1 MMERQQDATARN
13 LANAMAHHHA
23 DRQSHHFTD
32 VLPHRHPD
40 AISQQHQ
47 PDVSPQQPSD
57 RSPAATIMFQ
67 GTSSDVGKSLLA
79 TALCRILKQDG
90 WRVAPYKSQ
99 NMSLNAYVTPD
110 GKEIGRAQG
119 MQADACGIAA
129 TTDMN
134 PILLKP
140 SREMS
145 SQVVVHGKPYRDMD
159 ARSYREQYLPVAES
173 IVREALSRLRAE
185 YEAIVIEGA
194 GSPAEIN
201 LKDRDIVNMRL
212 AAWAEAP
219 VILVA
224 DIDRGGVFASVVG
237 TLEILEPHERDRV
250 KGVII
255 NKFRGD
261 VTLLQPGLEWLE
273 ARIGKPV
280 LGVVPYLPNLALEDE
295 DSASLDKRIAD
306 SVRRT
311 IPKMDDQVDCRTDSQ
326 HMFHTDSDYADRN
339 AACRFGSDAPVLDIA
354 VVRLPRIS
362 NFTDIDPLL
371 HEPGV
376 SVRYIASVRDFGQP
390 DAVIVPGSKNTA
402 QDLLW
407 MQDNGISRL
416 LKQYAAGGGRV
427 VGICGGYQMLGERL
441 LDPETVES
449 EHGECAGL
457 DLLPLVTT
465 FLNEKRTVRVAGIVA
480 VSPAFGNIA
489 DLPVNGYEIHM
500 GTTAFT
506 GPAHSPFR
514 IYSTASEAH
523 RESACVNSLST
534 GAAADQGTVKV
545 ESPFAQEGASTAD
558 GKIWGTYVHG
568 ILHNDELRHA
578 WLNVIRKARGIPA
591 AEHPVLFASLR
602 ERSFDR
608 LADHFREHVDMNKIY
623 EILRQGA
630 DEHVQ

>member
-1 MMERQQDATARN
+1 MTEQQPQVFSQR
-13 LANAMAHHHA
+13 LA
-23 DRQSHHFTD
+23 DR
-32 VLPHRHPD
+32 
-40 AISQQHQ
+40 A
-47 PDVSPQQPSD
+47 
-57 RSPAATIMFQ
+57 PAATIMLQ

-79 TALCRILKQDG
+79 AALCRILKQDG
-90 WRVAPYKSQ
+90 RRVAPFKSQ

-145 SQVVVHGKPYRDMD
+145 SQVVVHGKPYRDLD
-159 ARSYREQYLPVAES
+159 ARAYREQYLPVAEG
-173 IVREALSRLRAE
+173 IVREALARLRAE
-185 YEAIVIEGA
+185 YEAVVIEGA

-212 AAWAEAP
+212 AAWADAP

-224 DIDRGGVFASVVG
+224 DIDRGGVFAAVVG
-237 TLEILEPHERDRV
+237 TMEILEPHERDRV

-261 VTLLQPGLEWLE
+261 VTLLQPGLDWLE

-306 SVRRT
+306 GARR
-311 IPKMDDQVDCRTDSQ
+311 PGPDS
-326 HMFHTDSDYADRN
+326 
-339 AACRFGSDAPVLDIA
+339 PVLDIA

-376 SVRYIASVRDFGQP
+376 SVRYIAEGREFGQP

-407 MQDNGISRL
+407 LQSQGIAQL
-416 LKQYAAGGGRV
+416 LQQYAAGGGRV
-427 VGICGGYQMLGERL
+427 VGLCGGYQMLGERL
-441 LDPETVES
+441 LDPDAVES
-449 EHGECAGL
+449 EHGACRGL
-457 DLLPLVTT
+457 GLLPLATT
-465 FLNEKRTVRVAGIVA
+465 FLPEKRTVRVTGTAA
-480 VSPAFGNIA
+480 ASPAFGSIS
-489 DLPVNGYEIHM
+489 DLPVHGYEIHM

-514 IYSTASEAH
+514 VRSERDAH
-523 RESACVNSLST
+523 AHPL
-534 GAAADQGTVKV
+534 
-545 ESPFAQEGASTAD
+545 AQEGAATAD

-568 ILHNDELRHA
+568 ILHSDSLRHA
-578 WLNVIRKARGIPA
+578 WLNVIRADRGIPQ
-591 AEHPVLFASLR
+591 AEHPVAFGALR
-602 ERSFDR
+602 ETSFDR
-608 LADHFREHVDMNKIY
+608 LAEHFRKHVDMNKIY

-630 DEHVQ
+630 EKHVQ